1 VTAVIIPVL
10 LYHSVSDRPA
20 PGDSWGAVSRAQ
32 FEAHVEAIA
41 ACRRDSLTITMLAST
56 LRRERALVERPVAI
70 TFDDGYDDTYEA
82 IETLRQ
88 CGLSSTVYV
97 TAGEIGRAARL
108 SAEQVAMLAALPGV
122 EVGAHAVRHRR
133 LDELDDGELDDE
145 VQCSKHRLE
154 QLTSQPVDSF
164 SYPHGAYDGR
174 VRAAV
179 IRAGYR
185 SAASVKNAISHPDD
199 DPFAIARFT
208 VTAATPARRIA
219 EVLQGK
225 GIPLAWAEER
235 VRTRVYRMA
244 RRSRRRLHLAR
255 SQAW

>member
-1 VTAVIIPVL
+1 VTVIIPVL

-20 PGDSWGAVSRAQ
+20 PGDSWGAVSQAQ

-41 ACRRDSLTITMLAST
+41 SARRDSLTITALASA
-56 LRRERALVERPVAI
+56 LRREQPLVEPPIAI
-70 TFDDGYDDTYEA
+70 TFDDGYGDTDGA
-82 IETLRQ
+82 IEMLRRS
-88 CGLSSTVYV
+88 GLSSTVYV
-97 TAGEIGRAARL
+97 TAGEIGNTGRL
-108 SAEQVAMLAALPGV
+108 SPEQVAALADLPGV

-133 LDELDDGELDDE
+133 LDELDDVELDDE
-145 VQCSKHRLE
+145 VQGSKRRLE
-154 QLTSQPVDSF
+154 QVTSRPVESF
-164 SYPHGAYDGR
+164 SYPHGAYDQR

-185 SAASVKNAISHPDD
+185 SAASVKNALSHADD
-199 DPFAIARFT
+199 DPFAIARYT
-208 VTAATPARRIA
+208 VTAATSAQRIT

-225 GIPLAWAEER
+225 GIPLAWTGER

-244 RRSRRRLHLAR
+244 RRSRRRLHVAR